1 MTYNMNEEE
10 YKIHITSIINRLIK
24 GKLIYPEIKKSKN
37 SNKMEITILIY
48 PTEWY
53 HELDDDTKYNVEYN
67 LKKLYTPLV
76 IETMQEYINPLQE
89 DNVENLKHVSKR
101 LKVD

>member
-1 MTYNMNEEE
+1 MNEEE

-24 GKLIYPEIKKSKN
+24 GKLIYPEIKKNNN
-37 SNKMEITILIY
+37 SNKMEINILIS

-67 LKKLYTPLV
+67 LRKIYTPLV
-76 IETMQEYINPLQE
+76 IETMQEDINPLQE
-89 DNVENLKHVSKR
+89 EKVENLKHVSKR

>member
-24 GKLIYPEIKKSKN
+24 GKLISPEIKKSKN
-37 SNKMEITILIY
+37 SNKMEINILIS
-48 PTEWY
+48 PSEWY

-67 LKKLYTPLV
+67 LKKIYTPIIMNSIEEFIKDKEEN
-76 IETMQEYINPLQE
+76 IETFN
-89 DNVENLKHVSKR
+89 NSAKR
-101 LKVD
+101 LKFD